1 MPAFETLNYLFSR
14 LTAYPVWE
22 IAVELLL
29 IWLLGMLTWRFVQG
43 TRAAGA
49 VKGILLILLGF
60 LLLRLIAPSG
70 SFERLAYLGDR
81 FLGFAALALVIIFQ
95 PELRRA
101 MVRIGEAPLF
111 RSGPADVTPMI
122 DAIVGASTFL
132 SKNQF
137 GALIAIEGRVGLR
150 EVIEGGK
157 TLNADVSPELLQSIF
172 WPNNPLHDMGV
183 VVRRRRILAA
193 GVQFPLADPQEMPD
207 RRLGTRH
214 RAAIGLSRV
223 SDAVVIVV
231 SEETGAIS
239 LAQRGELERWLTPE
253 TLREELLRRL
263 GQEHRDGADE
273 DAPESEEEAL
283 EEEEREQVE
292 KTSKQTKR
300 AGAEEAA

>member
-1 MPAFETLNYLFSR
+1 MSALESLQYLLSR
-14 LTAYPVWE
+14 LLAYPVWE
-22 IAVELLL
+22 MAVELVV
-29 IWLLGMLTWRFVQG
+29 IWALAMLTWRFVQG

-49 VKGILLILLGF
+49 VKGILFVLLGF
-60 LLLRLIAPSG
+60 LLLRLVAPSG

-81 FLGFAALALVIIFQ
+81 FLGFAAIALVIIFQ

-111 RSGPADVTPMI
+111 RAGPADVTPVI
-122 DAIVGASTFL
+122 DAIVGAVGFL

-137 GALIAIEGRVGLR
+137 GALVAIEGRVGLR
-150 EVIEGGK
+150 EVVEGGK
-157 TLNADVSPELLQSIF
+157 ILNADVSAELLQSIF

-183 VVRRRRILAA
+183 VVRGSRIVAA

-223 SDAVVIVV
+223 TDTIVIVV

-239 LAQRGELERWLTPE
+239 LAERGRLERWLTPE
-253 TLREELLRRL
+253 TLREELIKRM
-263 GQEHRDGADE
+263 GQAHRTDAPPEEDDE
-273 DAPESEEEAL
+273 DDTEAQPL
-283 EEEEREQVE
+283 DPGDDDAA
-292 KTSKQTKR
+292 KR
-300 AGAEEAA
+300 PGAEEAA

>member
-1 MPAFETLNYLFSR
+1 MSALESLQYLLSR
-14 LTAYPVWE
+14 LMAYPAWE
-22 IAVELLL
+22 MAVELIV
-29 IWLLGMLTWRFVQG
+29 IWALAMLAWRFVQG

-49 VKGILLILLGF
+49 VKGILLVLLGF
-60 LLLRLIAPSG
+60 LLLRLVAPSG

-81 FLGFAALALVIIFQ
+81 FLGFAAIALVIIFQ

-111 RSGPADVTPMI
+111 RAGPADVTPVI
-122 DAIVGASTFL
+122 DAIVNAAGFL

-137 GALIAIEGRVGLR
+137 GALVAIEGRVGLR
-150 EVIEGGK
+150 EVVEGGK
-157 TLNADVSPELLQSIF
+157 ILNADVSAELLQSIF

-183 VVRRRRILAA
+183 VVRGKRIVAA

-207 RRLGTRH
+207 QRLGTRH

-223 SDAVVIVV
+223 TDTIVIVV

-239 LAQRGELERWLTPE
+239 LAERGRLERWLTPE
-253 TLREELLRRL
+253 TLREELIKRM
-263 GQEHRDGADE
+263 GQAHRTNAPAEDE
-273 DAPESEEEAL
+273 ARDDASTL
-283 EEEEREQVE
+283 EPDDDDDPA
-292 KTSKQTKR
+292 KR